1 MCLWRIFLPAC
12 RNHHNYELGAYAGEK
27 LLELGTR
34 ESSAYALL
42 SSIYSAM
49 GRLADVVRVRRMM
62 KVQGVRKETG
72 CSWIELKSH
81 VHVFV
86 VGDQIHQQI
95 GEIQG
100 AIWRLRKHMKDE
112 VKTSDLR
119 LVRSCSA
126 GRAGMQFSFRED
138 GRRGHVVQLLHA
150 RIVLLLENSDLL
162 NPWKVVLP
170 AVC

>member
-1 MCLWRIFLPAC
+1 
-12 RNHHNYELGAYAGEK
+12 
-27 LLELGTR
+27 
-34 ESSAYALL
+34 
-42 SSIYSAM
+42 M

-112 VKTSDLR
+112 GYRPGHDSASMFLSWQSWNAMCVATVARYAVFVK
-119 LVRSCSA
+119 
-126 GRAGMQFSFRED
+126 
-138 GRRGHVVQLLHA
+138 
-150 RIVLLLENSDLL
+150 
-162 NPWKVVLP
+162 
-170 AVC
+170 